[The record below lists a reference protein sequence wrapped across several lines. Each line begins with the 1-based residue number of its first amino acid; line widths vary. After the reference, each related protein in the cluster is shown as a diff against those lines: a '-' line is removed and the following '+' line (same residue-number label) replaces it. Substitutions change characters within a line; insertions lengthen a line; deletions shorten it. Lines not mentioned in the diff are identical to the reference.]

1 MYLRRRLCTLP
12 EADTST
18 WAGTNSWADDTSSW
32 GNAAGWEIRSGIKC
46 KKKNT
51 TLMAIG
57 GLGFSKDG
65 VSPEEQ
71 PGVRLQERELRKEAS
86 SWFFKDALTVPG
98 FKCQCLYIHMPY
110 RDFLFGGLPG
120 WGWVGLGG
128 GQAGWL
134 DGDFRVTPGVFEA
147 PSGPKPVFLH
157 R

>member
-1 MYLRRRLCTLP
+1 MRDIGIRMYLRRRFCTLP

-18 WAGTNSWADDTSSW
+18 WADTSSWADDTSSW
-32 GNAAGWEIRSGIKC
+32 GNAAGGEIRSGIKC

-86 SWFFKDALTVPG
+86 SWFSKDALTVPG

-110 RDFLFGGLPG
+110 TVLP
-120 WGWVGLGG
+120 
-128 GQAGWL
+128 
-134 DGDFRVTPGVFEA
+134 
-147 PSGPKPVFLH
+147 
-157 R
+157 

>member
-1 MYLRRRLCTLP
+1 MYLRRRLCTL
-12 EADTST
+12 EADTHTST
-18 WAGTNSWADDTSSW
+18 WADTDSWADDTSSW

-110 RDFLFGGLPG
+110 RYFHFGGLP
-120 WGWVGLGG
+120 VL
-128 GQAGWL
+128 QC
-134 DGDFRVTPGVFEA
+134 THSPGVAELQHGYF
-147 PSGPKPVFLH
+147 GKPPVEQFSF
-157 R
+157 RA

>member
-51 TLMAIG
+51 TLMPIG

-86 SWFFKDALTVPG
+86 SWFSKDALTVPG
-98 FKCQCLYIHMPY
+98 FKCQWPYIPVAIPRLSFRGSPHLAMLP
-110 RDFLFGGLPG
+110 LPG
-120 WGWVGLGG
+120 SGRIAKQLF
-128 GQAGWL
+128 QE
-134 DGDFRVTPGVFEA
+134 TPG
-147 PSGPKPVFLH
+147 
-157 R
+157 

>member
-1 MYLRRRLCTLP
+1 MHLRRRLCTLP

-71 PGVRLQERELRKEAS
+71 PGFQLQEGELRKEAS
-86 SWFFKDALTVPG
+86 SWFSKDALTVPG
-98 FKCQCLYIHMPY
+98 FKSQWPYIPVAIPRLSFRGSPHLAILP
-110 RDFLFGGLPG
+110 LPG
-120 WGWVGLGG
+120 SGRI
-128 GQAGWL
+128 AKWL
-134 DGDFRVTPGVFEA
+134 LWETPG
-147 PSGPKPVFLH
+147 
-157 R
+157 